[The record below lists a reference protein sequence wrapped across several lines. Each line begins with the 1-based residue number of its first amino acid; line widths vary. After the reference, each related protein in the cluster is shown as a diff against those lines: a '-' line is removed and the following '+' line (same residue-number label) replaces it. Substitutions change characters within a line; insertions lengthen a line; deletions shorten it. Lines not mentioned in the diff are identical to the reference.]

1 MGGSLLVPT
10 GGTALP
16 PRYRYEQIA
25 DDLEQRIAA
34 GEFPPGA
41 KLPSRR
47 ELIEHY
53 DVTAPVIDRAMQNLR
68 TKGIT
73 ETLPGVGVFVAEP
86 K

>member
-1 MGGSLLVPT
+1 MS
-10 GGTALP
+10 

-25 DDLEQRIAA
+25 DDLEERISA

-47 ELIEHY
+47 ELIEYY

-68 TKGIT
+68 AKGIT
-73 ETLPGVGVFVAEP
+73 ETLPGVGVYVRER
-86 K
+86 